1 MSQCVKTM
9 GWLRLV
15 GSLKLWVSVAKE
27 PYKRDSILQ
36 KRPIILRSL
45 LIVATPYV
53 TVCHD
58 YVTSSGVTVCHNL
71 IICWH
76 NVTRLCV
83 THWHIV
89 NIITYWFCD
98 MATQTM
104 SHKPCQYVTATHI
117 VHMHMTRLDVTYW
130 QVVSTHWHTVCDM
143 ATQTMSHKP
152 CQYVTPTQVAWGIV
166 VCAYIYIY
174 IYIYLY
180 IFIYIHIYRVWFP
193 IRRNL
198 S

>member
-1 MSQCVKTM
+1 MSTCQVMSQCVKTM

-76 NVTRLCV
+76 NMTRLCV

-89 NIITYWFCD
+89 NIITYWF
-98 MATQTM
+98 
-104 SHKPCQYVTATHI
+104 
-117 VHMHMTRLDVTYW
+117 
-130 QVVSTHWHTVCDM
+130 CDM

-180 IFIYIHIYRVWFP
+180 IFIYIYTYI
-193 IRRNL
+193 
-198 S
+198 